1 MKYSTG
7 EIVKNYDVAK
17 ARHQRCVV
25 LDAAH
30 GHIAVLEKTDDNHVL
45 IDQVS
50 AGDGFTL
57 LHRCV
62 DMETSLQQL
71 YKLPFS
77 SYSILAQED
86 GTECFFKCLHM
97 ENEYEDR
104 DRKLFEVNASLYFP
118 KVILIKIIN
127 IDIHKPIIDPIK
139 VYNNN
144 FFFLNTSAIV
154 TKSTIGS

>member
-25 LDAAH
+25 LDAAN
-30 GHIAVLEKTDDNHVL
+30 GHIAVLENADDNHVL

-97 ENEYEDR
+97 ENEHEDR
-104 DRKLFEVNASLYFP
+104 DRKLFEVNASLYFQP
-118 KVILIKIIN
+118 GT
-127 IDIHKPIIDPIK
+127 PR
-139 VYNNN
+139 
-144 FFFLNTSAIV
+144 
-154 TKSTIGS
+154 TIPANDLRKYTQVRQPTREEGMEMMREVPHRLKL

>member
-97 ENEYEDR
+97 ENEHEDR
-104 DRKLFEVNASLYFP
+104 DRKLFEVNASLYFQP
-118 KVILIKIIN
+118 GTPRTIPANDLRKYTQVRQ
-127 IDIHKPIIDPIK
+127 
-139 VYNNN
+139 
-144 FFFLNTSAIV
+144 
-154 TKSTIGS
+154 STREEGMEMMREAPHRLKL

>member
-97 ENEYEDR
+97 ENEHEDR
-104 DRKLFEVNASLYFP
+104 DRKLFEVNASLYFQP
-118 KVILIKIIN
+118 GTPRTIPANDLRKYTQVRQ
-127 IDIHKPIIDPIK
+127 
-139 VYNNN
+139 
-144 FFFLNTSAIV
+144 
-154 TKSTIGS
+154 STREEGMEMMEEVPHLLKL

>member
-30 GHIAVLEKTDDNHVL
+30 GHIAVLEKADYNHVL

-104 DRKLFEVNASLYFP
+104 DRKLFEVNASLYFQQGTP
-118 KVILIKIIN
+118 RTIPANDLRKYTQVRQ
-127 IDIHKPIIDPIK
+127 
-139 VYNNN
+139 
-144 FFFLNTSAIV
+144 
-154 TKSTIGS
+154 STREEGMEMMREVPHRLKL

>member
-104 DRKLFEVNASLYFP
+104 DRKLFEVNASLYFQQGTP
-118 KVILIKIIN
+118 RTIPANDLRKYTQVRQ
-127 IDIHKPIIDPIK
+127 
-139 VYNNN
+139 
-144 FFFLNTSAIV
+144 
-154 TKSTIGS
+154 STREEGMEMMEEVPHLLKL

>member
-97 ENEYEDR
+97 ENEREDN
-104 DRKLFEVNASLYFP
+104 DRQLFDVNASLYFQP
-118 KVILIKIIN
+118 GTPRTIPANDLRKYTQVRQ
-127 IDIHKPIIDPIK
+127 
-139 VYNNN
+139 
-144 FFFLNTSAIV
+144 
-154 TKSTIGS
+154 STREEGMEMMEEVPHLLKL